1 VCHAD
6 VTRVDRKRWHRAKRP
21 IVEEQSVRATLV
33 SAPHISQRRR
43 FVPVLRYLLFT
54 GSALLALLFLA
65 DWYWPTTTTT
75 VANGDQVQETSIDRD
90 ILRIRSAQRWPQ
102 KVVFDTNLPTIV
114 PPQAVANVPPPAVAM
129 PVVEKPALTA
139 FAEMKPAAQP
149 QGLARKAVVK
159 HRASRPAP
167 ARVAAYPTA
176 PAWSWNW

>member
-1 VCHAD
+1 
-6 VTRVDRKRWHRAKRP
+6 
-21 IVEEQSVRATLV
+21 
-33 SAPHISQRRR
+33 
-43 FVPVLRYLLFT
+43 VLRYLLFT